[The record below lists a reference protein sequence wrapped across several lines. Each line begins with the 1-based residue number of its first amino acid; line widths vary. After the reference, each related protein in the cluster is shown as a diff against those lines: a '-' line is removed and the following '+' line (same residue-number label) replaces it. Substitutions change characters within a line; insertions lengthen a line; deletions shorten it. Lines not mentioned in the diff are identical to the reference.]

1 MESTGTLKILVESLR
16 ESKRGV
22 RLNLTLSGNSIAN
35 PDDLTTGIGS
45 MRTNLATIS
54 EPERDRRPRSFHR
67 QNRDS

>member
-22 RLNLTLSGNSIAN
+22 RLNLTLPRISIAN

-45 MRTNLATIS
+45 MRANLATIA

-67 QNRDS
+67 ENRDS